1 MTGRMRVG
9 TALVAGLLGF
19 VAQASAQIPGMPLFT
34 NPRYGTGIRVH
45 ADLGQFTK
53 AGTLGNENTVVQGG
67 ATFALGP
74 LGIGA
79 NIGTNFQRAR
89 TLAGGTDTVG
99 LQDNFSGSAIAQLR
113 ILGGGRNPLALS
125 IFGGAT
131 AEITAQEV
139 AAATVHVKVP
149 RLMNFPVGA
158 ALGFHVPLGISS
170 LNLWGA
176 GRMVFTKYMNC
187 PSTDYT
193 GLPEYSTWC
202 STTDKNF
209 RWTVGADLPILKI
222 FSVRAAFDSGK
233 QDGVTMSAWGV
244 GASIGIGGMR

>member
-19 VAQASAQIPGMPLFT
+19 AAQAAAQIPGMPLFT

-45 ADLGQFTK
+45 ADLGQYTK

-67 ATFALGP
+67 VGFALGP

-125 IFGGAT
+125 VIPANSFAVT
-131 AEITAQEV
+131 
-139 AAATVHVKVP
+139 
-149 RLMNFPVGA
+149 
-158 ALGFHVPLGISS
+158 
-170 LNLWGA
+170 
-176 GRMVFTKYMNC
+176 
-187 PSTDYT
+187 PS
-193 GLPEYSTWC
+193 
-202 STTDKNF
+202 
-209 RWTVGADLPILKI
+209 
-222 FSVRAAFDSGK
+222 
-233 QDGVTMSAWGV
+233 
-244 GASIGIGGMR
+244 